1 MNWVDKVR
9 KLNKEYIVCV
19 GIDPVLSN
27 IQKLGLNLLDWSKI
41 IIDSTAEYTD
51 AYKFQLAYFEE
62 NGIEG
67 LSILKTSLEYLKSNY
82 PEKVIIGDSKRSDIG
97 STAAAYARAMY
108 DYWQFD
114 VSTVNPYF
122 GSDSII
128 PFVEKNG
135 AIIICKSSNNSSNE
149 IQNLKINNV
158 FIYEKVLDI
167 VNKCNTLNN
176 LGIVVGATY
185 PEELK
190 KIRSVNIDLPIL
202 IPGLGFQGGD
212 FRSTI
217 QASKG
222 GINILNSSRGICF
235 PKDNFDSLSHYK
247 QSVNEAVKEF
257 KKNIY
262 DVN

>member
-1 MNWVDKVR
+1 MNWVDKAR
-9 KLNKEYIVCV
+9 KLNKEFIVCV
-19 GIDPVLSN
+19 GIDPVMSN
-27 IQKLGLNLLDWSKI
+27 IQKLGLNLSDWSKI

-51 AYKFQLAYFEE
+51 AYKFQFAYFEE

-67 LSILKTSLEYLKSNY
+67 LSILKTSLEYLKSSY
-82 PEKVIIGDSKRSDIG
+82 PEKIIIGDSKRSDIG
-97 STAAAYARAMY
+97 STAAAYSKAMY
-108 DYWQFD
+108 DYWRFD

-122 GSDSII
+122 GSDSIT

-135 AIIICKSSNNSSNE
+135 ALIICKSSNDSSAE
-149 IQNLKINNV
+149 LQNLKTNNV

-167 VNKCNTLNN
+167 VNKCNKLSN

-190 KIRSVNIDLPIL
+190 KIRSDNLDLPIL

-212 FRSTI
+212 FSLAI

-222 GINILNSSRGICF
+222 GLNILNSSRGICF
-235 PKDNFDSLSHYK
+235 PKDNYDSLLDYK
-247 QSVNEAVKEF
+247 QSVSEAVVEF
-257 KKNIY
+257 KKNIN
-262 DVN
+262 DVQ

>member
-1 MNWVDKVR
+1 MNWVDKLR
-9 KLNKEYIVCV
+9 KLNKEFIICV
-19 GIDPVLSN
+19 GIDPILSN
-27 IQKLGLNLLDWSKI
+27 IQKLGTGLQEWCKI
-41 IIDSTAEYTD
+41 IIDSTAEHTD

-67 LSILKTSLEYLKSNY
+67 LGILKASLEYLKSNY
-82 PEKVIIGDSKRSDIG
+82 PDKIIIGDSKRSDIG
-97 STAAAYARAMY
+97 TTATAYSNAMY
-108 DYWQFD
+108 DYWEFD

-128 PFVEKNG
+128 PFAEKNG
-135 AIIICKSSNNSSNE
+135 ALIICKSSNNSSDE

-158 FIYEKVLDI
+158 YIYEKVLEI
-167 VNKCNTLNN
+167 VNNCNKSDN

-190 KIRSVNIDLPIL
+190 KIRSSNIGLPIL
-202 IPGLGFQGGD
+202 IPGLGFQGGN
-212 FRSTI
+212 FKSTI
-217 QASKG
+217 HASKG
-222 GINILNSSRGICF
+222 GFNILNSSRGICF

-247 QSVNEAVKEF
+247 QSVNESVVKF

-262 DVN
+262 EIN

>member
-1 MNWVDKVR
+1 MNWVDKAR
-9 KLNKEYIVCV
+9 KLNKEFIVCV
-19 GIDPVLSN
+19 GIDPVMSN
-27 IQKLGLNLLDWSKI
+27 IQKLGLNLSDWSKI

-51 AYKFQLAYFEE
+51 AYKFQFAYFEE
-62 NGIEG
+62 NGIKG
-67 LSILKTSLEYLKSNY
+67 LSILKTLIEYLKSNY
-82 PEKVIIGDSKRSDIG
+82 PEKIIIGDSKRSDIG
-97 STAAAYARAMY
+97 STAAAYSKAMY
-108 DYWQFD
+108 DYWRFD

-135 AIIICKSSNNSSNE
+135 ALIICKSSNNSSE
-149 IQNLKINNV
+149 ELQNLKTNNV

-167 VNKCNTLNN
+167 VNKCNKLRN

-190 KIRSVNIDLPIL
+190 KIRSDNLDLPIL

-212 FRSTI
+212 FSSAI

-222 GINILNSSRGICF
+222 GLNILNSSRGICF
-235 PKDNFDSLSHYK
+235 PKDNYDSLLHYK
-247 QSVNEAVKEF
+247 QSVSEALVEF
-257 KKNIY
+257 KKNIN
-262 DVN
+262 DVQ

>member
-158 FIYEKVLDI
+158 YIYEKVLDI

>member
-19 GIDPVLSN
+19 GIDPLVVN

-41 IIDSTAEYTD
+41 IIDSTAEFAD

-62 NGIEG
+62 NGIDG
-67 LSILKTSLEYLKSNY
+67 LKILKTSIEYLKSNY
-82 PEKVIIGDSKRSDIG
+82 PDKIIIGDSKRSDIG
-97 STAAAYARAMY
+97 STATAYSKAMY
-108 DYWQFD
+108 DFWDFD

-128 PFVEKNG
+128 PFAEKNG
-135 AIIICKSSNNSSNE
+135 ALIICKSSNISSNE
-149 IQNLKINNV
+149 IQNLKV
-158 FIYEKVLDI
+158 DDFFIYEKVLDI
-167 VNKCNTLNN
+167 VNKCNKSNN

-190 KIRSVNIDLPIL
+190 KIRSANLDLPIL

-212 FRSTI
+212 FKSTI
-217 QASKG
+217 KASSG
-222 GINILNSSRGICF
+222 GFNILNSSRGICF
-235 PKDNFDSLSHYK
+235 PKDNFESLPHYK
-247 QSVNEAVKEF
+247 QSVSEAVKEF
-257 KKNIY
+257 KKNIN
-262 DVN
+262 DVK

>member
-9 KLNKEYIVCV
+9 KLNKEHNVCV
-19 GIDPVLSN
+19 GIDPVMSN
-27 IQKLGLNLLDWSKI
+27 IQKLGLSLSEWSKI
-41 IIDSTAEYTD
+41 IIDSTAEYVD
-51 AYKFQLAYFEE
+51 VYKFQLAYFEE

-67 LSILKTSLEYLKSNY
+67 LGILKTSIDYLKSRH
-82 PEKVIIGDSKRSDIG
+82 PEKIIIGDSKRSDIG
-97 STAAAYARAMY
+97 STAVAYSNAMY
-108 DYWQFD
+108 DYWGFD

-128 PFVEKNG
+128 PFAEKNG
-135 AIIICKSSNNSSNE
+135 ALIICKSSNDSSSE
-149 IQNLKINNV
+149 IQNLKLNNI

-167 VNKCNTLNN
+167 VNKCNNLNN

-190 KIRSVNIDLPIL
+190 KIRSANLDLPIL

-217 QASKG
+217 LACRG
-222 GINILNSSRGICF
+222 GLNILNSSRGICF
-235 PKDNFDSLSHYK
+235 PKDSFHSLSHYK
-247 QSVNEAVKEF
+247 QSVIEAVIEF
-257 KKNIY
+257 KNNIN
-262 DVN
+262 DVK

>member
-1 MNWVDKVR
+1 M
-9 KLNKEYIVCV
+9 
-19 GIDPVLSN
+19 
-27 IQKLGLNLLDWSKI
+27 
-41 IIDSTAEYTD
+41 
-51 AYKFQLAYFEE
+51 
-62 NGIEG
+62 
-67 LSILKTSLEYLKSNY
+67 
-82 PEKVIIGDSKRSDIG
+82 
-97 STAAAYARAMY
+97 
-108 DYWQFD
+108 
-114 VSTVNPYF
+114 
-122 GSDSII
+122 
-128 PFVEKNG
+128 
-135 AIIICKSSNNSSNE
+135 
-149 IQNLKINNV
+149 
-158 FIYEKVLDI
+158 DI

-212 FRSTI
+212 FKSTI

-257 KKNIY
+257 KKNIN

>member
-27 IQKLGLNLLDWSKI
+27 IQKLGLNLLDWAKI

-97 STAAAYARAMY
+97 STAAAYAKAMY
-108 DYWQFD
+108 DYWGFD

-158 FIYEKVLDI
+158 YIYEKVLDI
-167 VNKCNTLNN
+167 VNKCNKLNN

>member
-167 VNKCNTLNN
+167 VNKCNKLNN

>member
-27 IQKLGLNLLDWSKI
+27 IQKLGLNLLDWAKI

-167 VNKCNTLNN
+167 VNKCNKLNN

>member
-19 GIDPVLSN
+19 GIDPVVGS

-41 IIDSTAEYTD
+41 IIDSTAEFAD

-62 NGIEG
+62 NGIDG
-67 LSILKTSLEYLKSNY
+67 LKILKTSIEYLKSNY
-82 PEKVIIGDSKRSDIG
+82 PEKIIIGDSKRSDIG
-97 STAAAYARAMY
+97 STATAYSKAMY
-108 DYWQFD
+108 DFWGFD

-128 PFVEKNG
+128 PFAEKNG
-135 AIIICKSSNNSSNE
+135 ALIICKSSNISSNE
-149 IQNLKINNV
+149 IQNLKTDDV

-167 VNKCNTLNN
+167 VNKCNKSNN

-190 KIRSVNIDLPIL
+190 KIRSANLGLPIL

-212 FRSTI
+212 FKSTI
-217 QASKG
+217 KASSG
-222 GINILNSSRGICF
+222 GFNILNSSRGICF
-235 PKDNFDSLSHYK
+235 PKHNFESLRHYK
-247 QSVNEAVKEF
+247 QSVSEAVKEF

-262 DVN
+262 DVK

>member
-19 GIDPVLSN
+19 GIDPVMSN
-27 IQKLGLNLLDWSKI
+27 IQKLGLNLSDWSKI
-41 IIDSTAEYTD
+41 IIDSTAEHAD

-67 LSILKTSLEYLKSNY
+67 LGILKTSIEYLKLSY
-82 PEKVIIGDSKRSDIG
+82 PEKIIIGDSKRSDIG
-97 STAAAYARAMY
+97 STATAYSKAMY
-108 DYWQFD
+108 DYWSFD

-128 PFVEKNG
+128 PFAQKNG
-135 AIIICKSSNNSSNE
+135 ALIICKSSNNSSNE

-167 VNKCNTLNN
+167 VKKCNNSNN

-185 PEELK
+185 PKELK
-190 KIRSVNIDLPIL
+190 KIRSANLDLPIL

-217 QASKG
+217 QASRG
-222 GINILNSSRGICF
+222 GLNILNSSRGICF
-235 PKDNFDSLSHYK
+235 PKDNFDSLLHYK
-247 QSVNEAVKEF
+247 QSVNEAVIEF
-257 KKNIY
+257 KKNIN
-262 DVN
+262 DVK

>member
-1 MNWVDKVR
+1 MNWVDKIR

-19 GIDPVLSN
+19 GIDPLVVN

-41 IIDSTAEYTD
+41 IIDSTAEFAD

-62 NGIEG
+62 NGIDG
-67 LSILKTSLEYLKSNY
+67 LKILKTSIEYLKSNY
-82 PEKVIIGDSKRSDIG
+82 PDKIIIGDSKRSDIG
-97 STAAAYARAMY
+97 STATAYSKAMY
-108 DYWQFD
+108 DFWDFD

-128 PFVEKNG
+128 PFAEKNG
-135 AIIICKSSNNSSNE
+135 ALIICKSSNISSNE
-149 IQNLKINNV
+149 IQNLKV
-158 FIYEKVLDI
+158 DDFFIYEKVLDI
-167 VNKCNTLNN
+167 VNKCNKSNN

-190 KIRSVNIDLPIL
+190 KIRSANLDLPIL

-222 GINILNSSRGICF
+222 GLNILNSSRGICF

-257 KKNIY
+257 KKNIN